1 MRGILLQIWQHS
13 MKIFQENMETSKFQ
27 FYIPKSQS
35 RCFAFLELKNPKS
48 CKPSLGRNIFS
59 TVQNLVALDF
69 WQLHGEPQ
77 PSKLAVYSQQCHGQ
91 LLPYLYLLCWMLHK
105 AVFHFRHMHEASG
118 RSKLV
123 KNWWLFFPELEHM
136 MFTIYTSVHHFP
148 SALSH
153 QPTLYRSTTTRSL
166 NQHKNSEI
174 LDA

>member
-27 FYIPKSQS
+27 FYIPKCQS

-123 KNWWLFFPELEHM
+123 KNWWLFSM
-136 MFTIYTSVHHFP
+136 WNT
-148 SALSH
+148 
-153 QPTLYRSTTTRSL
+153 
-166 NQHKNSEI
+166 
-174 LDA
+174 